1 MNYQSLEICRMATR
15 VRNVK
20 NSFIGV
26 QLTEELLKKLDAKV
40 AETTLN
46 RSQVIR
52 LALIEYLSK

>member
-1 MNYQSLEICRMATR
+1 MMNTR

-26 QLTEELLKKLDAKV
+26 QLTKELLEKLDKKV

-46 RSQVIR
+46 RSQIIR
-52 LALIEYLSK
+52 LALIEYLK

>member
-1 MNYQSLEICRMATR
+1 MTCQSLEIYKMATR

-52 LALIEYLSK
+52 LAIIKYLNK

>member
-1 MNYQSLEICRMATR
+1 MTCQSLEICRMATR

-26 QLTEELLKKLDAKV
+26 QLTKELLEKLDAKV

-46 RSQVIR
+46 RSQIIR
-52 LALIEYLSK
+52 LALIEYLK